1 LVRVIILVL
10 LFSGFIVAC
19 PKVISLAP
27 SVTETIE
34 YLGKGDCIIA
44 TTVYSEDGRKKIG
57 GLIDPDIEE
66 IIKLKPDIV
75 ISSTLTPKDRVKALK
90 RAGIKVV
97 VLRWDTLGDIEK
109 NIRIIGKLLGV
120 KNAERRAELF
130 RKSLRFTRNVRGN
143 ALIFVGCKEL
153 IVAGKGTY
161 LSDIFE
167 MNGFRNL
174 AYRGGWY
181 RINLEYVH
189 RVKPDFVF
197 AFCDLNIKLPDR
209 TRLVKITSKRL
220 LRPSPYV
227 VEAVQEIGR
236 LAE

>member
-1 LVRVIILVL
+1 VIILVL

-57 GLIDPDIEE
+57 GL
-66 IIKLKPDIV
+66 
-75 ISSTLTPKDRVKALK
+75 
-90 RAGIKVV
+90 
-97 VLRWDTLGDIEK
+97 
-109 NIRIIGKLLGV
+109 IIGKLLGV